1 MKSTPW
7 GQAQHATQ
15 IAPGIVQYSTA
26 GHGGINLSID
36 RLAAMPAGL
45 RQIAPFAGPGWY
57 EEDCDWALVALAFPD
72 CFKPA
77 SVATAV
83 QSIGPRELDH
93 YLAPAAAWLSGPE
106 GAAVRRIATDWASAN
121 ADLYRLACSGSIPR
135 RHEALAAKFAPA
147 TIEPFGRSRYL
158 TWALL
163 RRISDGAE
171 AEALLWSDED
181 REPVHLAS
189 IQAERII
196 RQPA

>member
-15 IAPGIVQYSTA
+15 IAPGIIQYSTA
-26 GHGGINLSID
+26 GHGGIQLSIE

-45 RQIAPFAGPGWY
+45 RMVRPYAGPGWY
-57 EEDCDWALVALAFPD
+57 EEDLDWALVALAFPD

-77 SVATAV
+77 SVAAAV
-83 QSIGPRELDH
+83 QSIAPQKLDS
-93 YLAPAAAWLSGPE
+93 YLASAAAWLAGPE
-106 GAAVRRIATDWASAN
+106 GAAVRRIATDWVNEN

-135 RHEALAAKFAPA
+135 RHEALAAKFEPA
-147 TIEPFGRSRYL
+147 TIEPFGPRRYL

-189 IQAERII
+189 IQPERII